1 MFETVIIPLNGSAH
15 AEFAVPYGRDEAFR
29 HGARIVLIHVLPR
42 PELPRV
48 PIAHGGPAPVVSV
61 WPVAELEREEL
72 DWLGYLDGV
81 RERFALP
88 ENVRSVVAVGDPTC
102 RILEEARKYPH
113 PLIVMTTGD
122 ATGAAR
128 PAVSEVARRAM
139 LDGSVPI
146 LAVRELAPQT
156 RRLAPFAVIPVA
168 GQLSVVS

>member
-1 MFETVIIPLNGSAH
+1 MFETVIIPLNGSPH

-42 PELPRV
+42 PELRCT
-48 PIAHGGPAPVVSV
+48 PIAHGGPTPVVPV
-61 WPVAELEREEL
+61 WPLAELEREEL
-72 DWLGYLDGV
+72 DWLAYLDGV

-88 ENVRSVVAVGDPTC
+88 ENARSVVAVGDPTG

-113 PLIVMTTGD
+113 PLIVITTGD
-122 ATGAAR
+122 ATGTAR

-146 LAVRELAPQT
+146 LAIRGPAPTVRWFG
-156 RRLAPFAVIPVA
+156 RLAATPVA
-168 GQLSVVS
+168 GFPTVVS